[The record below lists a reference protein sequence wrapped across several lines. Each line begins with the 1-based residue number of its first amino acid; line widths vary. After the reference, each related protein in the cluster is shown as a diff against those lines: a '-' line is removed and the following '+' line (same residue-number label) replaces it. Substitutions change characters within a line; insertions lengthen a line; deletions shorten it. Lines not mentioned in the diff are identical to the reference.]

1 MEVLVVGGGASGMMA
16 AISAASMGAYVTIY
30 EKENELGRKL
40 LRTGNGRCNLGNRE
54 LRIDHYHSYDD
65 ELLDAYFS
73 KFDEDDTVRT
83 FRSLGLIIKDIGG
96 YLYPFC
102 EQAAVVRDVLAD
114 NIRGY
119 DIKVETGVTV
129 DSITK
134 NSPEGFSVKVGDT
147 VKYFDRIILACGS
160 YAGIDKKDRIPSD
173 KDGYSLAY
181 SLGHTILPVKPSL
194 TGLKIVEDHIK
205 NAAGVRCE
213 ALITLT
219 KDDSYVG
226 SEYGELQITD
236 YGVSGIPI
244 FQLSHYVGADPEGSY
259 GLKIDFMPGTDEE
272 EYISLMQSRMLQFQ
286 GSTVDEFMRGTVNS
300 KLCDILIALS
310 DLKPEDIINDETED
324 RVITMV
330 GLMRCLS
337 LTVKGVRD
345 FTHAQCCSGGVPLR
359 EINDDCG
366 SVKCPGLYICGEMLD
381 VDGACGGYNLQWA
394 WTSGYIAGRAAG
406 SY

>member
-1 MEVLVVGGGASGMMA
+1 M
-16 AISAASMGAYVTIY
+16 
-30 EKENELGRKL
+30 
-40 LRTGNGRCNLGNRE
+40 
-54 LRIDHYHSYDD
+54 
-65 ELLDAYFS
+65 
-73 KFDEDDTVRT
+73 
-83 FRSLGLIIKDIGG
+83 RS
-96 YLYPFC
+96 
-102 EQAAVVRDVLAD
+102 
-114 NIRGY
+114 
-119 DIKVETGVTV
+119 T
-129 DSITK
+129 
-134 NSPEGFSVKVGDT
+134 
-147 VKYFDRIILACGS
+147 
-160 YAGIDKKDRIPSD
+160 
-173 KDGYSLAY
+173 
-181 SLGHTILPVKPSL
+181 
-194 TGLKIVEDHIK
+194 
-205 NAAGVRCE
+205 
-213 ALITLT
+213 
-219 KDDSYVG
+219 YVG

-286 GSTVDEFMRGTVNS
+286 GSMVDEFMRGTVNS